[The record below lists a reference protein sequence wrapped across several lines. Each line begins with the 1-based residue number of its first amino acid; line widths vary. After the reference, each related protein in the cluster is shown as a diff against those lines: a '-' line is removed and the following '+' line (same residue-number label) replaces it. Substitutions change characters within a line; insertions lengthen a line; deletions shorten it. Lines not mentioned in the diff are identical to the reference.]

1 MTIFINIV
9 FILNKILKLPENQN
23 KQGKG
28 EVKTT
33 VVINIHL
40 CAL

>member
-28 EVKTT
+28 RVKTT
-33 VVINIHL
+33 AVINIQL

>member
-23 KQGKG
+23 KQERGRG
-28 EVKTT
+28 EDYSS
-33 VVINIHL
+33 H
-40 CAL
+40 